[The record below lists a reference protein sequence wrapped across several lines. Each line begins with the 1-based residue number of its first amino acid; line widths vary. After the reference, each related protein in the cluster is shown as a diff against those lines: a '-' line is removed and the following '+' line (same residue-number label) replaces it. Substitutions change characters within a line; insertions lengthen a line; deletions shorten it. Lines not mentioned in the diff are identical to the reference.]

1 MVSTMDQAS
10 YSDVIQ
16 VLQEKDRKLTDAKLE
31 ALTTQHQL
39 HQLQDQ
45 IAQMQVISV
54 NTTLQLL
61 CKLTLMFLKN
71 MKVCQS

>member
-1 MVSTMDQAS
+1 MDQAS

-71 MKVCQS
+71 MKVFQS